1 MTATEVFWLVLA
13 GVGMGA
19 INNLAG
25 AAGVL
30 GLFALD
36 LASGLTT
43 TVANGSLRLAA
54 IAIGLFG
61 WVGFRTRGIR
71 IPARAWRLAA
81 CTGPGALLGVTM
93 ALRLPEAIYHAYLLT
108 VMVAVLVQ
116 QLRHRTPTAVAAPTR
131 TRAGAFLA
139 LSLVGLHMG
148 FVQVGVGLVAILALS
163 RFHSRNLI
171 EINTTKMALVLV
183 AATVSLLEFTRN
195 SAIAW
200 GPAAVLAIAAGGGSY
215 WASRWSV
222 SKGHAAVRTVVVVI
236 TVLVIAKTLWQ
247 VLRAGA

>member
-1 MTATEVFWLVLA
+1 MTGVEVLWLLLA
-13 GVGMGA
+13 GLGMGA

-30 GLFALD
+30 GLLAFEFAC
-36 LASGLTT
+36 GLPTPI
-43 TVANGSLRLAA
+43 ANGSLRLAA

-61 WVGFRTRGIR
+61 WLGFHSRGVR
-71 IPARAWRLAA
+71 VPARAWRLAA
-81 CTGPGALLGVTM
+81 CTVPGAVVGVTL
-93 ALRLPEAIYHAYLLT
+93 ALRLPDVIYHAYLLL
-108 VMVAVLVQ
+108 VMLAVLWQ
-116 QLRHRTPTAVAAPTR
+116 QLAHKVPTGADAPARSPLAAL
-131 TRAGAFLA
+131 AA
-139 LSLVGLHMG
+139 LSLVGVHMG

-195 SAIAW
+195 AAIAW
-200 GPAAVLAIAAGGGSY
+200 GPAAVLAAAAGAGSF

-222 SKGHAAVRTVVVVI
+222 SRGHAAVRVVVI
-236 TVLVIAKTLWQ
+236 TITATVIAKTAWQ
-247 VLRAGA
+247 ITR